1 MNNTATGN
9 NLSGTQALLSRLIAL
24 AYADQNVD
32 VRELE
37 LIYSI
42 ALERGVPKE
51 ALESIMLRP
60 HLVDASLPT
69 TPHERVS
76 HLYDLARLVVADEV
90 VRPEERAMLRR
101 SVLLYE
107 FDEANADSIVEF
119 LLGHAEQSTSTAD
132 VVQLVQNSI

>member
-1 MNNTATGN
+1 MGTPVASNPQTAHG
-9 NLSGTQALLSRLIAL
+9 LLTRLIAL
-24 AYADQNVD
+24 AYVDQSVD
-32 VRELE
+32 SRELE

-51 ALESIMLRP
+51 TLETIMLKP
-60 HLVDASLPT
+60 HLVDATLPA

-90 VRPEERAMLRR
+90 ILPEEKAMLRS

-107 FDEANADSIVEF
+107 FDEENADGIVEF
-119 LLGHAEQSTSTAD
+119 LLGHAQQKTNATD
-132 VVQLVQNSI
+132 VIQFVQKSI

>member
-1 MNNTATGN
+1 MDNNTAATN
-9 NLSGTQALLSRLIAL
+9 TSATQALLSRLIAL
-24 AYADQNVD
+24 AYADQNID

-51 ALESIMLRP
+51 SLESIMLRP
-60 HLVDASLPT
+60 HLVGSILPA

-90 VRPEERAMLRR
+90 TRPEEKAMLRS
-101 SVLLYE
+101 SVLIYE

-119 LLGHAEQSTSTAD
+119 LLGHAEQSTSHAE